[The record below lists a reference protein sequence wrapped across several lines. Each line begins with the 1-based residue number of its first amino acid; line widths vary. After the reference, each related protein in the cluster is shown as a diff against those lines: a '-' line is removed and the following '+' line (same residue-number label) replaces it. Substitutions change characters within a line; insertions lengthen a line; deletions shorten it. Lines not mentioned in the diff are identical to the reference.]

1 MYGGGLWLV
10 VQMRFSLLHV
20 KVGTVT
26 HPDKIYMNFTNIHRN
41 IMSHLLCHIMFSLP
55 GE

>member
-1 MYGGGLWLV
+1 MACSADEVLTAACKC
-10 VQMRFSLLHV
+10 M
-20 KVGTVT
+20 KVGIVT

-41 IMSHLLCHIMFSLP
+41 TVSHLLCHIMFSLS

>member
-1 MYGGGLWLV
+1 VACSADEVLTAACKCM
-10 VQMRFSLLHV
+10 
-20 KVGTVT
+20 KVGIVT

-41 IMSHLLCHIMFSLP
+41 TVSHLLCHIMFSLS